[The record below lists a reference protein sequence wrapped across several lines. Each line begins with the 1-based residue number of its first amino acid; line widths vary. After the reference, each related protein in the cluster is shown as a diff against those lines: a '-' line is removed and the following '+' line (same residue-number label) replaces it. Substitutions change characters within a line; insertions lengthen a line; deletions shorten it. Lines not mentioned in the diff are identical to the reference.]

1 MKKTL
6 CVILL
11 ILGGSSCMELL
22 AQHLRHSIGFE
33 VGGAGLAYSLNY
45 ENMSANG
52 FTKRI
57 GLALET
63 QGFAVPFQL
72 GKMFGNEKHHFEVA
86 GGLTYW
92 YDPLIYKDTRI
103 HRHRCVASAFAG
115 YRYQKPASNFYFR
128 AVVGP
133 IVGVYDSERRDGFIF
148 PWAGLGVGGR
158 F

>member
-1 MKKTL
+1 
-6 CVILL
+6 
-11 ILGGSSCMELL
+11 MELL

-103 HRHRCVASAFAG
+103 HRHRCVASALLDIAI
-115 YRYQKPASNFYFR
+115 RSLH
-128 AVVGP
+128 P
-133 IVGVYDSERRDGFIF
+133 IFIF
-148 PWAGLGVGGR
+148 AQSSVLSLESMIPNAATVSYFPGQDSVSEAGFEEVI
-158 F
+158 